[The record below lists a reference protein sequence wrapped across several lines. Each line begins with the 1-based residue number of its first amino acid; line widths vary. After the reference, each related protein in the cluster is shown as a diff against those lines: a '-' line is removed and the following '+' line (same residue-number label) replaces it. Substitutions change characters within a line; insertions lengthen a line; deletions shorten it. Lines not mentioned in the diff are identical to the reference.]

1 MSPWLASYL
10 ERTRNPW
17 ACVVFVVPLLVAYEF
32 GLCSLSSN
40 PDELRTGA
48 DALLRSLFH
57 AAGIQRGW
65 VPPAVVAF
73 GLFAWGWLADN
84 RPWEDPLGTWS
95 GMIFESVLFAGVL
108 FALVQAAFPAL
119 AHSGG
124 IVQNVLGNYLEI
136 SSGNSP
142 ETTWAMILRFVG
154 AGIYEETIFRLIG
167 FSALRLLFLIGDMR
181 PRWATILAAVVSAA
195 LFAAAHH
202 IGGGNEH
209 INATVFLYRMLAGL
223 YFTAVFQ
230 MRGFGIAVGAH
241 AGYDVLVG
249 LILR

>member
-17 ACVVFVVPLLVAYEF
+17 ACVVFVVPLLIAYEV
-32 GLCSLSSN
+32 GLRSLNAN

-48 DALLRSLFH
+48 DAQLQRFFY
-57 AAGIQRGW
+57 AAGVEGGW
-65 VPPAVVAF
+65 VQPAVVAF
-73 GLFAWGWLADN
+73 GLFAWGWLADR

-95 GMIFESVLFAGVL
+95 GMVLESVLFAGVL
-108 FALVQAAFPAL
+108 FGVVQASFPAL

-124 IVQNVLGNYLEI
+124 VVQNVLGNYLEI
-136 SSGNSP
+136 SPGNSP

-167 FSALRLLFLIGDMR
+167 FSLLRLLFLIGDLR
-181 PRWATILAAVVSAA
+181 PRRATILAAGVSAV

-202 IGGGNEH
+202 MGGGSEH

-230 MRGFGIAVGAH
+230 TRGFGIAVGAH